1 MRMSHSLN
9 ECVSFLRPRRN
20 GNLWLS
26 FKHAGE
32 GVLYAIRTQLNF
44 RIHLV
49 ATVLVLIMG
58 TWLRLPGTSWA
69 ILVLMIGLVLVT
81 EMMNTAAEALVDL
94 ASPDYHPLAKLVKDV
109 AAGAVLLIALTSV
122 VVGLIVLGPPLL
134 ARLGW
139 VL

>member
-1 MRMSHSLN
+1 MS
-9 ECVSFLRPRRN
+9 PQRN

-32 GVLYAIRTQLNF
+32 GLCYAVRTQRNF
-44 RIHLV
+44 RIHLA
-49 ATVLVLIMG
+49 ATALVLALG
-58 TWLRLPGTSWA
+58 TWLGLPGSSWA
-69 ILVLMIGLVLVT
+69 ILALTIGMVLVT

-109 AAGAVLLIALTSV
+109 AAGAVLVVALTSV

-134 ARLGW
+134 AL
-139 VL
+139 LHP

>member
-1 MRMSHSLN
+1 MRTYAMSPH
-9 ECVSFLRPRRN
+9 RN

-26 FKHAGE
+26 FKYAGE
-32 GVLYAIRTQLNF
+32 GLLHAIRTQRNF

-49 ATVLVLIMG
+49 AAVLVLAMA

-69 ILVLMIGLVLVT
+69 ILVLTIGLVLVT

-109 AAGAVLLIALTSV
+109 AAGAVLVIAIAAV

-134 ARLGW
+134 ARLGL

>member
-1 MRMSHSLN
+1 MSPH
-9 ECVSFLRPRRN
+9 RN

-32 GVLYAIRTQLNF
+32 GLFHAIRTQLNF

-49 ATVLVLIMG
+49 ATALVLAMG
-58 TWLRLPGTSWA
+58 TWLRLPGPSWA
-69 ILVLMIGLVLVT
+69 ILVLTIGMVLVT

-109 AAGAVLLIALTSV
+109 AAGAVLVIAIASV

-134 ARLGW
+134 ARLGL

>member
-1 MRMSHSLN
+1 MSPH
-9 ECVSFLRPRRN
+9 RN

-32 GVLYAIRTQLNF
+32 GLFHAICTQRNF

-49 ATVLVLIMG
+49 ATALVLAMG
-58 TWLRLPGTSWA
+58 MWLRLPGMSWA
-69 ILVLMIGLVLVT
+69 ILTLTIGMVLVT

-109 AAGAVLLIALTSV
+109 AAGAVLVIAITAV

-134 ARLGW
+134 LRLG
-139 VL
+139 L

>member
-1 MRMSHSLN
+1 MSLHH
-9 ECVSFLRPRRN
+9 N

-32 GVLYAIRTQLNF
+32 GLLYAIRTQRNF

-49 ATVLVLIMG
+49 AMALVVMVG
-58 TWLRLPGTSWA
+58 AWLRLPGTAWA
-69 ILVLMIGLVLVT
+69 ILALTIGMVLVT
-81 EMMNTAAEALVDL
+81 EMVNTAAEALVDL

-109 AAGAVLLIALTSV
+109 AAGAVLVIAITAV

-134 ARLGW
+134 ARLG
-139 VL
+139 L